1 MKIASK
7 LDSSLILLY
16 LVGGSV
22 CSRNLPNI
30 VLLVVD
36 DLGIGDIGCF
46 GNTTIPT
53 PSIDSLCREGAKLTH
68 HLSSATLCTPSR
80 AGLLTGRY
88 AKR

>member
-1 MKIASK
+1 MNIF
-7 LDSSLILLY
+7 SLAIVAL
-16 LVGGSV
+16 GIFTV
-22 CSRNLPNI
+22 CSSTNLPNI

-36 DLGIGDIGCF
+36 DLGIGDIGCY

-53 PSIDSLCREGAKLTH
+53 PNIDSLCSDGAKLEH

-80 AGLLTGRY
+80 AALLTGRY